1 MNLARDRIAQGR
13 FFLRK
18 AEELGFS
25 DRHAYR
31 YFLEAA
37 IVAAR
42 SVTILLQ
49 KQYDGINGFDYWY
62 QLQQERLKADPL
74 ARFLLEKRNFVLK
87 EGIAEI
93 RKHINVEIHETIHV
107 SVSVKAKIIRGSLKS
122 RLRHLLPDLIYPL
135 KEKLAEIK
143 QERERRSRKRAENQ
157 SKITEA
163 YYFTDQEWFSKPATE
178 LLKIQFDTLESIVN
192 EASSKF
198 GNNRLTQTAANSGG
212 NRRSFI

>member
-1 MNLARDRIAQGR
+1 MNLARDRILQGR

-25 DRHAYR
+25 DRDGYR

-49 KQYDGINGFDYWY
+49 KQYHAIQGFDKWY
-62 QLQQERLKADPL
+62 ELQQGKLNGDRL
-74 ARFLLEKRNFVLK
+74 ARFLLERRNFVLK

-93 RKHINVEIHETIHV
+93 RKHVHVEIHETAYV
-107 SVSVKAKIIRGSLKS
+107 LESVKVKIIRGSWKS
-122 RLRHLLPDLIYPL
+122 RLRHLPRDLMYPF
-135 KEKLAEIK
+135 KEKLAEIRR
-143 QERERRSRKRAENQ
+143 ERERQHREHTENRSIVTQ
-157 SKITEA
+157 A
-163 YYFTDQEWFSKPATE
+163 YYFAEEEWSNKPATD
-178 LLKIQFDTLESIVN
+178 LLRNQFDTLESIVN

-198 GNNRLTQTAANSGG
+198 GEPSIETNDS
-212 NRRSFI
+212 